1 MKTKVL
7 EVQEKAIEYK
17 ITGERREFDRVKITN
32 SRQAYNYALN
42 FWRGDIGVYESTF
55 VLLVDRGNNSLG
67 YAKISQGGISGTVV
81 DIRII
86 LKYAI
91 ENLATGI
98 FLFHN
103 HPSGN
108 LRPSPQ
114 DTNIT
119 LFTKKGFRV
128 NCPGILFCVV
138 YFLWVTRKESSKET
152 QRADGTFLNICFTT
166 YKITCLLF
174 GFISFM
180 IYICRT

>member
-1 MKTKVL
+1 MRTNVL

-119 LFTKKGFRV
+119 KKLREAGRWMDIFV
-128 NCPGILFCVV
+128 LDHIIVTEENYFSFADEGI
-138 YFLWVTRKESSKET
+138 
-152 QRADGTFLNICFTT
+152 I
-166 YKITCLLF
+166 
-174 GFISFM
+174 
-180 IYICRT
+180 